1 LTKMAHAGNLQQQSW
16 LGEINSNS
24 INKEKTMDQNHRV
37 LSRVGAR
44 ELTEEEAGFVTGGL
58 TVHTETLCSVFNG
71 RLDGDPGE
79 C

>member
-1 LTKMAHAGNLQQQSW
+1 
-16 LGEINSNS
+16 
-24 INKEKTMDQNHRV
+24 MDQNHRV